1 MALKSDTKFEE
12 KLIFYFKNEKTLVNF
27 DLNTQ
32 NSQNSH
38 FLLELLKFAKL
49 VLWWDAFIQSRKWKS
64 LKLKKNDDNK

>member
-49 VLWWDAFIQSRKWKS
+49 VL
-64 LKLKKNDDNK
+64 

>member
-38 FLLELLKFAKL
+38 FLLELLKVAKL

-64 LKLKKNDDNK
+64 LKLKKKWW